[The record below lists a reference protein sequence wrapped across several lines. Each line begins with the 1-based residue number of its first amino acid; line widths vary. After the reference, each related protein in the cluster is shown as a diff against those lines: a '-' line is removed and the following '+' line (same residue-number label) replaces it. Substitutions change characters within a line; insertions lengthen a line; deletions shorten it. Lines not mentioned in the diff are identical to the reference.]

1 MKKTFRE
8 AIKATNSGKEFP
20 VMDLVRQGPEIA
32 AMISKLVKAPVQPT
46 YDKDGERTLNV
57 PIHNNFLQTSN
68 EISEKSNDAE
78 NIFQLFPDMEL
89 SAQILI
95 SSIIS
100 PKDLGGGEISY
111 SVPDSMASNETTA
124 QMVSA
129 IKDYFEKVYKISPI
143 LPKMLRDVL
152 FEKGSYP
159 MLVIPESS
167 LDEVINGST
176 RLSMEALSEVVTSK
190 GDAKALGILGDPAK
204 SNNATSL
211 SMESFSFAPK
221 KEVDSRMTFR
231 KDQSAAF
238 ERLSDIHVFDNP
250 FIFKI
255 PRIAERQ
262 RLEAASSIVQSVSRS
277 GLASEKLKLR
287 KTAYGAEG
295 YDQHRM
301 TDSEMTS
308 LVYKNRQNQQTTFLR
323 LKGQDQIARNTVGAP
338 LVMKLPPE
346 SVIPVYTPGHPE
358 KHVGYFVLIDIE
370 GNPLSKDSIT
380 DHFGDLQ
387 TRIQGVSRNMSSF
400 MDERVKQAF
409 NPTTGVPESVMAA
422 KIFADVVE
430 ADLLARLRNGVV
442 GTNVAIAKNDEVF
455 RIMFARVLA
464 KQRTNLVYVPADMI
478 TYFAYKY
485 DKKGIGKSLMDDMRI
500 LNSLRAM
507 NLFARVMASIKNSIG
522 RTAIALKLDEQD
534 PNPQKT
540 IEIAMH
546 EIART
551 RQQLFPVGMNNPSDM
566 ADWISKAGYEYTFSG
581 HPGIPDV
588 TIDFSEKSSNYVK
601 PDTELEEELK
611 KRAIMT
617 LGLSPET
624 VDNGFNAE
632 FATSVVANNILLT
645 KRVMQMHDVFVPL
658 LTDHARKV
666 AFNDGNLVAK
676 LKKIVIDNK
685 DKVVEAYKDIIPK
698 EYLGDIER
706 CAILIVSE
714 FISNF
719 ELSLPQPDSVTLEN
733 QTTAFES
740 FEKAVE
746 AAIKYYVSEETMPEG
761 MMGKAGA
768 QATTIQ
774 NLIKAYVMRDWMARN
789 GYVDELREFM
799 TDFNEGDLN
808 SETQKYI
815 AEHAQNVIKMVVG
828 ITNQIYPVKKGAD
841 ADLDKITDGEDLGSG
856 GSAFSSS
863 GGGGG
868 FGSDSGGG
876 GGGFDFGGGDMTG
889 TGGDSDTG
897 GLGGT
902 DTPEDGNDTGNGS
915 GEPEGGGESI
925 QQGGG
930 EDNLPDLGGLPG

>member
-1 MKKTFRE
+1 MKKTTFKE
-8 AIKATNSGKEFP
+8 AVLASNTGKQFP

-32 AMISKLVKAPVQPT
+32 AMISKLVKAPSQPT
-46 YDKDGERTLNV
+46 YDQKGERTLNV

-68 EISEKSNDAE
+68 EISEKSSDAE
-78 NIFQLFPDMEL
+78 NTFQLFPDMEL

-100 PKDLGGGEISY
+100 PKDLGGGEITY
-111 SVPDSMASNETTA
+111 SLPDSMVSNETTA

-129 IKDYFEKVYKISPI
+129 IKDYFEKVYKISPL

-159 MLVIPESS
+159 LLVIPESS
-167 LDEVINGST
+167 LDDVINGST
-176 RLSMEALSEVVTSK
+176 RLSMEALSEVVTSQ
-190 GDAKALGILGDPAK
+190 GEAKSLGLLGDPA
-204 SNNATSL
+204 NANKATTL
-211 SMESFSFAPK
+211 SMESFSFGAK
-221 KEVDSRMTFR
+221 KNVDPRLTF
-231 KDQSAAF
+231 KYNETTAM
-238 ERLSDIHVFDNP
+238 ERIDDIRIYDNP
-250 FIFKI
+250 FIFKV

-262 RLEAASSIVQSVSRS
+262 RLEAASSIVQGVSRS
-277 GLASEKLKLR
+277 GLGADKLRLR

-295 YDQHRM
+295 YDQHKM
-301 TDSEMTS
+301 TDSQMTS
-308 LVYKNRQNQQTTFLR
+308 LVYKNRNNQQNTFLR
-323 LKGQDQIARNTVGAP
+323 LKGQDQIARNTIGAP

-400 MDERVKQAF
+400 MEERVKNAF

-430 ADLLARLRNGVV
+430 SDLLARLRNGVV
-442 GTNVAIAKNDEVF
+442 GSNVAIAKNDEVY

-464 KQRTNLVYVPADMI
+464 KQRTNLIYVPADMI

-522 RTAIALKLDEQD
+522 RTAIALKLDEHD

-540 IEIAMH
+540 IEIAIH

-588 TIDFSEKSSNYVK
+588 SLDFSEKSSNYVK

-645 KRVMQMHDVFVPL
+645 KRVMQMHEIFVPL

-666 AFNDGNLVAK
+666 AFNDGNLIAK
-676 LKKIVIDNK
+676 LKQIVIDNK
-685 DKVVEAYKDIIPK
+685 DDIATSYKDIIPE
-698 EYLGDIER
+698 EYLSDMDR

-719 ELSLPQPDSVTLEN
+719 ELNLPQPDSVTLEN
-733 QTTAFES
+733 QTTAFEAY
-740 FEKAVE
+740 EKAVDN
-746 AAIKYYVSEETMPEG
+746 AIKYYISEETMPSG
-761 MMGKAGA
+761 LTGKAGE
-768 QATTIQ
+768 QAVNIQ
-774 NLIKAYVMRDWMARN
+774 NLIKAYIMRDWMARN
-789 GYVDELREFM
+789 GYVEELREFM
-799 TDFNEGDLN
+799 TDVHDDEL
-808 SETQKYI
+808 SAETQKLI
-815 AEHAQNVIKMVVG
+815 AEHAQNVMKLIVG
-828 ITNQIYPVKKGAD
+828 VTNQIYPVKKAAD
-841 ADLDKITDGEDLGSG
+841 ADLDKITEGEDLGGS
-856 GSAFSSS
+856 GSAFGSS
-863 GGGGG
+863 GGGGSS
-868 FGSDSGGG
+868 FGGGG
-876 GGGFDFGGGDMTG
+876 GGGFDFGGDTG
-889 TGGDSDTG
+889 MGGD
-897 GLGGT
+897 GGT
-902 DTPEDGNDTGNGS
+902 DMPPDDGMGGSENPNDDQNNETLTQEPGSNAGDGTPDT
-915 GEPEGGGESI
+915 
-925 QQGGG
+925 
-930 EDNLPDLGGLPG
+930 LPDLGGLPG